1 MLLVGSAEPHALDW
15 GHLERVLGGTR
26 AGEDLRATRAVDDPL
41 ALVASW
47 TMGRDEMELWVEDEA
62 AFPSGTPLNTD
73 DRPYVEFVAPR
84 RTVVTPLE
92 ASRAASRQMADMSAS
107 AGDARSVLL
116 HHPAFAAGPAGKAAL
131 YRDLAERYSRAGQP
145 ARALVALDAALGHL
159 PDDALAQTRAA
170 ELLLEQGREPE
181 ALGRLKVAVRMDE
194 GLVRAWDLLGE
205 LAIDRKD
212 YPLAEQAH
220 RAVLRREPAN
230 VDAWLRL
237 AAVLA
242 RQGKWHEAGDAL
254 VWAQRLDPEAPVDP
268 ELASYISRRILEG
281 VGAGS

>member
-15 GHLERVLGGTR
+15 GHLERVLGDTPV
-26 AGEDLRATRAVDDPL
+26 GEDLRATRAVDDPL

-47 TMGRDEMELWVEDEA
+47 AMGRDEMELWVEDEA

-107 AGDARSVLL
+107 AGDARSILL
-116 HHPAFAAGPAGKAAL
+116 HHPAFAAGPSARAAL
-131 YRDLAERYSRAGQP
+131 YRDLAERYAVAGQP
-145 ARALVALDAALGHL
+145 ARALVALDAAVGQL
-159 PDDALAQTRAA
+159 PDDALAHTRAA
-170 ELLLEQGREPE
+170 ELLLEQGRKAE

-205 LAIDRKD
+205 LAIERRD
-212 YPLAEQAH
+212 YPLAERAH

-230 VDAWLRL
+230 VDTWLRL